1 MNARLRSAGIWI
13 LDEHILLESLADRE
27 AWGVPG
33 GLVEEG
39 ESVEQACVREYREE
53 LGLSLECDRLAII
66 HGYFWNNNG
75 QPIREYGFYFVVSS
89 PIDMGAQPSVK
100 SLEGHIQFKW
110 HPLFKLQKMDFV
122 PRDLQIHLSDLPNH
136 TIFISTREENA

>member
-1 MNARLRSAGIWI
+1 MNTRLRSAGIWI

-27 AWGVPG
+27 VWGIPG
-33 GLVEEG
+33 GFVEEG

-53 LGLSLECDRLAII
+53 VGLSLECDRLAII
-66 HGYFWNNNG
+66 HENFWNNNG

-89 PIDMGAQPSVK
+89 AIDRGAQPSVK

-110 HPLFKLQKMDFV
+110 HPLLKLQVMNFV
-122 PRDLQIHLSDLPNH
+122 PRVLQIYLSDLPND